1 MTQCILKRHRYQIS
15 RQHDDAPI
23 EELFD
28 PPDADTSLDNWY
40 WGFIGEEE
48 LTTYQITVPSPAAS
62 GLARMQISFT
72 GLSSLDSVKNDHQ
85 VRILLNNPV
94 GNNNVANWDGQ
105 RSFLSP
111 VIHFL

>member
-1 MTQCILKRHRYQIS
+1 MHFEKDTDIRYLGNI
-15 RQHDDAPI
+15 DDAPI

-72 GLSSLDSVKNDHQ
+72 GLSSLDSVKMIT
-85 VRILLNNPV
+85 RCEYCLIIIL
-94 GNNNVANWDGQ
+94 
-105 RSFLSP
+105 
-111 VIHFL
+111 